1 LSGRSWKLLRLHN
14 VLKRAD
20 YNALYGAEN
29 VSVKGGFLIKW
40 HSFFSGIYAR
50 MVVTTLIPL
59 LAFTSLIGYYVVSSQ
74 SRDIEDFQY
83 LMGELAVEQLINNV
97 GQALIDYDLVELN
110 KEANYLFNISGVD
123 GIFLHNTVM
132 EKTLALGSVNLQN
145 LPPISKFESGS
156 PWIDAGHQYFFR
168 DVRRPR
174 DATILSSP
182 QDRIGWVIVA
192 IDKQFLVGRE
202 EKKVINTILV
212 IIFSFFVAVWLSI
225 RFTRSISMPI
235 ERLNTMVNKMT
246 AGKLDDLAEEEGP
259 DEVRLLSSG
268 INMLAV
274 TIRQANSQMERE
286 ITRATAQ
293 LHATLVELEEVTEAQ
308 NQFLA
313 RMSHELRTPLTAV
326 IGFSRLAATEN
337 DLDKRHDYLGVV
349 DVSSTMLLTMI
360 DDILEFSKGHS
371 AGFRL
376 EKINFDLKKWFDD
389 VVAIHQQSALDKNL
403 SLHLDVIG
411 GLPSLV
417 CGDPVRLAQVVSN
430 LLGNAIKFTDEGS
443 IWIHLEV
450 DTSRPNGSVLHCSVK
465 DSGKGI
471 AEDKKVCLFEV
482 FSQEDESINRRYGGA
497 GLGLSICKR
506 LVNLMDGEIDV
517 ESTLGQGS
525 DISFTCR
532 LFEATESAFSDSDNR
547 TSMPID
553 EVLRGSSILVAEDN
567 HFSQRLIVKLL
578 KSYGADCLIANN
590 GLEATEIAR
599 LLHVDLVL
607 MDVHMPVIDGV
618 SACDAIVNQSSAS
631 PPVIGL
637 TADIIGDGEA
647 KMLEAGAELVL
658 QKPFNETHLINS
670 ILAILKNRETIL
682 QSSGD
687 GILSSLIPVAELK
700 QTLQK
705 YLDELE
711 SQLCQLSNG
720 NLQQGLHDLLGL
732 SGLYGMTQFRE
743 MVLSFKASCGS
754 LSTEQ
759 NLEQINVIRQHV
771 DETLTSDQVT
781 G

>member
-1 LSGRSWKLLRLHN
+1 M
-14 VLKRAD
+14 VD
-20 YNALYGAEN
+20 YNALHCSDT
-29 VSVKGGFLIKW
+29 VSVQGAVLTKW
-40 HSFFSGIYAR
+40 SSFVSGLYVR

-59 LAFTSLIGYYVVSSQ
+59 LAFASLIGYYVVSSQ

-83 LMGELAVEQLINNV
+83 LMGELAVEQLINHA
-97 GQALIDYDLVELN
+97 GDALVEYDLEVLN
-110 KEANYLFNISGVD
+110 KEANHLFNISGVD
-123 GIFLHNTVM
+123 GIVLHNTVM
-132 EKTLALGSVNLQN
+132 GKTLALGSINSQN
-145 LPPISKFESGS
+145 LPPISNFESS
-156 PWIDAGHQYFFR
+156 LPLVDAGHQYFLR
-168 DVRRPR
+168 YIRRSKDSAIP
-174 DATILSSP
+174 SSG
-182 QDRIGWVIVA
+182 QEKIGWVMVA
-192 IDKQFLVGRE
+192 IDRQFLAGRE
-202 EKKVINTILV
+202 EEKVINTILV
-212 IIFSFFVAVWLSI
+212 IIFSLFVAAWLSI
-225 RFTRSISMPI
+225 RFTRSVSMPI
-235 ERLNTMVNKMT
+235 ERLNIMVNKM
-246 AGKLDDLAEEEGP
+246 AVGELDDLAEEEGP
-259 DEVRLLSSG
+259 NEVRLLANG
-268 INMLAV
+268 INTLAV
-274 TIRQANSQMERE
+274 TIRQANARMERE

-293 LHATLVELEEVTEAQ
+293 LHATLVELEEVAEAQ

-326 IGFSRLAATEN
+326 IGFSRLVASEKN
-337 DLDKRHDYLGVV
+337 IDKRHDYLGVV

-360 DDILEFSKGHS
+360 DDILEFSKAHS

-376 EKINFDLKKWFDD
+376 EKINFDLRKWVDD

-403 SLHLDVIG
+403 SLHLEVIG
-411 GLPSLV
+411 ALPKLV
-417 CGDPVRLAQVVSN
+417 RSDPVRLAQVVSN

-443 IWIHLEV
+443 IWIQLEV
-450 DTSRPNGSVLHCSVK
+450 DTSKPNVSVLHCSVK

-471 AEDKKVCLFEV
+471 ADDKKASLFEP

-506 LVNLMDGEIDV
+506 LVNLMDGEIEI
-517 ESTLGQGS
+517 ESTLGLGS

-532 LFEATESAFSDSDNR
+532 LFEATVSGLSDLDNK
-547 TSMPID
+547 TSIPMD
-553 EVLRGSSILVAEDN
+553 EVLLGSSILVAEDN

-578 KSYGADCLIANN
+578 KSYGADCLVANN

-599 LLHVDLVL
+599 LLHVDIVL

-618 SACDAIVNQSSAS
+618 SACDAIVNQSLAS

-637 TADIIGDGEA
+637 TADITGDGEA
-647 KMLEAGAELVL
+647 KMLEAGAELVM

-670 ILAILKNRETIL
+670 ILAILKNREQIL

-700 QTLQK
+700 ETLQK
-705 YLDELE
+705 CLDELE
-711 SQLCQLSNG
+711 SQLRQLSNG

-743 MVLSFKASCGS
+743 LVLSFKASYGS

-759 NLEQINVIRQHV
+759 NLEKINVIRQHI
-771 DETLTSDQVT
+771 DETLTPDQVT

>member
-1 LSGRSWKLLRLHN
+1 
-14 VLKRAD
+14 
-20 YNALYGAEN
+20 
-29 VSVKGGFLIKW
+29 
-40 HSFFSGIYAR
+40 
-50 MVVTTLIPL
+50 MVFTTLAPL
-59 LAFTSLIGYYVVSSQ
+59 MAFACLIGYYIVSSQ

-83 LMGELAVEQLINNV
+83 LMGELAIEQFINHASDALVE
-97 GQALIDYDLVELN
+97 YDLEVLN
-110 KEANYLFNISGVD
+110 KEVNHLFNISGVD
-123 GIFLHNTVM
+123 GIVLHNTVM
-132 EKTLALGSVNLQN
+132 GKTLALGSINLQD
-145 LPPISKFESGS
+145 LPPISNFESGL
-156 PWIDAGHQYFFR
+156 PVADAGHQYFLR
-168 DVRRPR
+168 DIRRSKDSAIP
-174 DATILSSP
+174 SSG
-182 QDRIGWVIVA
+182 QEKIGWVIVA
-192 IDKQFLVGRE
+192 IDRQFLAGRE
-202 EKKVINTILV
+202 EEKVINTILV
-212 IIFSFFVAVWLSI
+212 IVFSLFVAAWLSI
-225 RFTRSISMPI
+225 RFTRSVSMPI
-235 ERLNTMVNKMT
+235 ERLNTMVNKM
-246 AGKLDDLAEEEGP
+246 AVGELDDLAEEAGA
-259 DEVRLLSSG
+259 DEVRLLANG
-268 INMLAV
+268 INTLAV
-274 TIRQANSQMERE
+274 TIRQANARMERE

-293 LHATLVELEEVTEAQ
+293 LHATLVELEEVAEAQ

-326 IGFSRLAATEN
+326 IGFSRLVASEKN
-337 DLDKRHDYLGVV
+337 IDKRHEYLGVV

-360 DDILEFSKGHS
+360 DDILEFSKAHS

-376 EKINFDLKKWFDD
+376 EKINFDLRKWVDD

-403 SLHLDVIG
+403 SLHLEVIG
-411 GLPSLV
+411 ALPNLV
-417 CGDPVRLAQVVSN
+417 RGDPVRLAQVVSN

-450 DTSRPNGSVLHCSVK
+450 DTSKPNVSVLHCSVK

-471 AEDKKVCLFEV
+471 ADDKKESLFEP

-506 LVNLMDGEIDV
+506 LVNLMDGEIEI
-517 ESTLGQGS
+517 ESTLGLGS

-532 LFEATESAFSDSDNR
+532 LFEATVSGLSDLDNK
-547 TSMPID
+547 TSIPID
-553 EVLRGSSILVAEDN
+553 EILRGSSILVAEDN

-578 KSYGADCLIANN
+578 KSYGADCLVADN

-599 LLHVDLVL
+599 LLHVDIVL

-637 TADIIGDGEA
+637 TADITGDGEA

-670 ILAILKNRETIL
+670 ILAILKNREQIL

-700 QTLQK
+700 ETLQK
-705 YLDELE
+705 CLDELE
-711 SQLCQLSNG
+711 SQLRQLSNG

-743 MVLSFKASCGS
+743 MVLSFKASYGS
-754 LSTEQ
+754 SSTEQ
-759 NLEQINVIRQHV
+759 NLEKINVIRQHI
-771 DETLTSDQVT
+771 DETLTPDQVT

>member
-1 LSGRSWKLLRLHN
+1 M
-14 VLKRAD
+14 VD
-20 YNALYGAEN
+20 YNALHCSDT
-29 VSVKGGFLIKW
+29 VSVQGAVLTNW
-40 HSFFSGIYAR
+40 SSFVSGLYVR

-59 LAFTSLIGYYVVSSQ
+59 LAFASLIGYYVVSSQ

-83 LMGELAVEQLINNV
+83 LMGELAVEQLVNHA
-97 GQALIDYDLVELN
+97 GDALVEYDLDVLN
-110 KEANYLFNISGVD
+110 KEANHLFNISGVD
-123 GIFLHNTVM
+123 GMVLHNIAM
-132 EKTLALGSVNLQN
+132 KKTLALGSISLQN
-145 LPPISKFESGS
+145 LPPISSFESGL
-156 PWIDAGHQYFFR
+156 PLIDAGHQYFLR
-168 DVRRPR
+168 DIRRSKDSAIP
-174 DATILSSP
+174 SSR
-182 QDRIGWVIVA
+182 QEKVGWVIVA
-192 IDKQFLVGRE
+192 IDRQFLAGRE
-202 EKKVINTILV
+202 EEKVINTILV
-212 IIFSFFVAVWLSI
+212 IVFSLFVAAWLSI
-225 RFTRSISMPI
+225 RFTRSVSMPI
-235 ERLNTMVNKMT
+235 ERLNTLVKKM
-246 AGKLDDLAEEEGP
+246 AVGKLDDLAEEDGP
-259 DEVRLLSSG
+259 DEVRLLANG
-268 INMLAV
+268 INTLAV
-274 TIRQANSQMERE
+274 TIRQANARMERE

-293 LHATLVELEEVTEAQ
+293 LHATLVELEEVAEAQ

-326 IGFSRLAATEN
+326 IGFSRLVASEKNT
-337 DLDKRHDYLGVV
+337 DKRHDYLGVV

-360 DDILEFSKGHS
+360 DDILEFSKAHS

-376 EKINFDLKKWFDD
+376 EKINFDLRKWVDD

-403 SLHLDVIG
+403 SLHLEVIG
-411 GLPSLV
+411 ALPSLV
-417 CGDPVRLAQVVSN
+417 RGDPVRLAQVVSN

-443 IWIHLEV
+443 IWIQLEV
-450 DTSRPNGSVLHCSVK
+450 DTSQPNVSVLHCSVK

-471 AEDKKVCLFEV
+471 ADDKKASLFEP

-506 LVNLMDGEIDV
+506 LVNLMDGEIEI
-517 ESTLGQGS
+517 ESTLGLGS

-532 LFEATESAFSDSDNR
+532 LFEATESGLSDLDNK

-553 EVLRGSSILVAEDN
+553 EILRGSSILIAEDN

-578 KSYGADCLIANN
+578 KSYGADCLVANN

-599 LLHVDLVL
+599 LLHVDIVL

-637 TADIIGDGEA
+637 TADITGDGEA

-670 ILAILKNRETIL
+670 ILSILKNREKIL

-700 QTLQK
+700 ETLQK
-705 YLDELE
+705 CLDELE
-711 SQLCQLSNG
+711 GQLRQLSNG

-743 MVLSFKASCGS
+743 MVLSFKASYGS
-754 LSTEQ
+754 SSTEQ
-759 NLEQINVIRQHV
+759 NLEKINVIRQHI
-771 DETLTSDQVT
+771 DETLTPDQVT

>member
-1 LSGRSWKLLRLHN
+1 
-14 VLKRAD
+14 
-20 YNALYGAEN
+20 
-29 VSVKGGFLIKW
+29 
-40 HSFFSGIYAR
+40 

-59 LAFTSLIGYYVVSSQ
+59 LAFASLIGYYVVSSQ

-83 LMGELAVEQLINNV
+83 LMGELAIEQLINHA
-97 GQALIDYDLVELN
+97 GDALVEYDLEVLN
-110 KEANYLFNISGVD
+110 EEANHLFNIAGVD
-123 GIFLHNTVM
+123 GIVLHNTVM
-132 EKTLALGSVNLQN
+132 GKTLALGSINLQN
-145 LPPISKFESGS
+145 LPPISNFESS
-156 PWIDAGHQYFFR
+156 LPLLDAGHQYFLR
-168 DVRRPR
+168 DIRRSKDSAIP
-174 DATILSSP
+174 SSR
-182 QDRIGWVIVA
+182 QEKVGWVIVA
-192 IDKQFLVGRE
+192 IDRQFLAGRE
-202 EKKVINTILV
+202 EEKVINTILV
-212 IIFSFFVAVWLSI
+212 IVFSLFVAAWLSI
-225 RFTRSISMPI
+225 RFTRSVSMPI
-235 ERLNTMVNKMT
+235 ERLNTLVKKM
-246 AGKLDDLAEEEGP
+246 AVGKLDDLAEEDGP
-259 DEVRLLSSG
+259 DEVRLLANG
-268 INMLAV
+268 INTLAV
-274 TIRQANSQMERE
+274 TIRQANARMERE

-293 LHATLVELEEVTEAQ
+293 LHATLVELEEVAEAQ

-326 IGFSRLAATEN
+326 IGFSRLVASEKNT
-337 DLDKRHDYLGVV
+337 DKRHDYLGVV

-360 DDILEFSKGHS
+360 DDILEFSKAHS

-376 EKINFDLKKWFDD
+376 EKINFDLRKWVDD

-403 SLHLDVIG
+403 SLHLEVIG
-411 GLPSLV
+411 ALPSLV
-417 CGDPVRLAQVVSN
+417 RGDPVRLAQVVSN

-443 IWIHLEV
+443 IWIQLEV
-450 DTSRPNGSVLHCSVK
+450 DTSQPNVSVLHCSVK

-471 AEDKKVCLFEV
+471 ADDKKASLFEP

-506 LVNLMDGEIDV
+506 LVNLMDGEIEI
-517 ESTLGQGS
+517 ESTLGLGS

-532 LFEATESAFSDSDNR
+532 LFEATESGLSDLDNK

-553 EVLRGSSILVAEDN
+553 EILRGSSILIAEDN

-578 KSYGADCLIANN
+578 KGYGADCLVANN

-599 LLHVDLVL
+599 LLHVDIVL

-637 TADIIGDGEA
+637 TADITGDGEA

-670 ILAILKNRETIL
+670 ILSILKNREKIL

-700 QTLQK
+700 ETLQK
-705 YLDELE
+705 CLDELE
-711 SQLCQLSNG
+711 GQLRQLSNG

-743 MVLSFKASCGS
+743 MVLSFKASYGS
-754 LSTEQ
+754 SSTEQ
-759 NLEQINVIRQHV
+759 NLEKINVIRQHV
-771 DETLTSDQVT
+771 DETLTPDQVT

>member
-1 LSGRSWKLLRLHN
+1 M
-14 VLKRAD
+14 VD
-20 YNALYGAEN
+20 YNALHCSDT
-29 VSVKGGFLIKW
+29 VSIQGDVLIKW
-40 HSFFSGIYAR
+40 RSFFSGLYAH
-50 MVVTTLIPL
+50 MVFTTLIPL
-59 LAFTSLIGYYVVSSQ
+59 LAFASLIGYYIVSSQ

-83 LMGELAVEQLINNV
+83 LMGELAVEQLVNHA
-97 GQALIDYDLVELN
+97 GDALFEYDLDVLN
-110 KEANYLFNISGVD
+110 KEANHLFNMSGVD
-123 GIFLHNTVM
+123 GMVLHNIAM
-132 EKTLALGSVNLQN
+132 KKTLALGSISLQN
-145 LPPISKFESGS
+145 LPPISSFESGL
-156 PWIDAGHQYFFR
+156 PLVDAGHQYFLR
-168 DVRRPR
+168 DIRRSKDSAIP
-174 DATILSSP
+174 SSR
-182 QDRIGWVIVA
+182 QEKVGWVIVA
-192 IDKQFLVGRE
+192 IDRQFLAGRE
-202 EKKVINTILV
+202 EEKVINTILV
-212 IIFSFFVAVWLSI
+212 IVFSLFVASWLAI
-225 RFTRSISMPI
+225 RFTRSVSMPI
-235 ERLNTMVNKMT
+235 ERLNTLVKKM
-246 AGKLDDLAEEEGP
+246 AVGKLDDLAEEDGP
-259 DEVRLLSSG
+259 DEVRLLANG
-268 INMLAV
+268 INTLAV
-274 TIRQANSQMERE
+274 TIRQANARMERE

-293 LHATLVELEEVTEAQ
+293 LHATLIELEEVAEAQ

-326 IGFSRLAATEN
+326 IGFSRLVASEKNT
-337 DLDKRHDYLGVV
+337 DKRHDYLGVV

-360 DDILEFSKGHS
+360 DDILEFSKAHS

-376 EKINFDLKKWFDD
+376 EKINFDLRKWVGD

-403 SLHLDVIG
+403 SLHLEVIG
-411 GLPSLV
+411 SLPSLV
-417 CGDPVRLAQVVSN
+417 RGDPVRLAQVVSN

-443 IWIHLEV
+443 IWIQLQV
-450 DTSRPNGSVLHCSVK
+450 DTSQPNVSVLHCSVK

-471 AEDKKVCLFEV
+471 ADDKKASLFEP

-506 LVNLMDGEIDV
+506 LVNLMDGEIEI
-517 ESTLGQGS
+517 ESTLGLGS

-532 LFEATESAFSDSDNR
+532 LFESTEIGLSDLDNK

-553 EVLRGSSILVAEDN
+553 EILRGSSILIAEDN

-578 KSYGADCLIANN
+578 KSYGADCLVANN

-599 LLHVDLVL
+599 LLHVDIVL

-637 TADIIGDGEA
+637 TADITGDGEA

-658 QKPFNETHLINS
+658 QKPFNETYLINS
-670 ILAILKNRETIL
+670 ILAILENREQIL

-700 QTLQK
+700 ETLQK
-705 YLDELE
+705 CLDELE
-711 SQLCQLSNG
+711 GQLRQLSNG

-743 MVLSFKASCGS
+743 MVLSFKASYGS
-754 LSTEQ
+754 SSTEQ
-759 NLEQINVIRQHV
+759 NLEKINVIRQHI
-771 DETLTSDQVT
+771 DETLTPDQVT

>member
-1 LSGRSWKLLRLHN
+1 
-14 VLKRAD
+14 
-20 YNALYGAEN
+20 
-29 VSVKGGFLIKW
+29 
-40 HSFFSGIYAR
+40 
-50 MVVTTLIPL
+50 M
-59 LAFTSLIGYYVVSSQ
+59 
-74 SRDIEDFQY
+74 
-83 LMGELAVEQLINNV
+83 
-97 GQALIDYDLVELN
+97 
-110 KEANYLFNISGVD
+110 
-123 GIFLHNTVM
+123 
-132 EKTLALGSVNLQN
+132 
-145 LPPISKFESGS
+145 
-156 PWIDAGHQYFFR
+156 
-168 DVRRPR
+168 
-174 DATILSSP
+174 
-182 QDRIGWVIVA
+182 A
-192 IDKQFLVGRE
+192 IDRQFLAGRE
-202 EKKVINTILV
+202 EEKVINTILV
-212 IIFSFFVAVWLSI
+212 IVFSLFVAAWLSI
-225 RFTRSISMPI
+225 RFTRSVSMPI
-235 ERLNTMVNKMT
+235 ERLNTLVKKM
-246 AGKLDDLAEEEGP
+246 AVGKLDDLAEEDGP
-259 DEVRLLSSG
+259 DEVRLLANG
-268 INMLAV
+268 INTLAV
-274 TIRQANSQMERE
+274 TIRQANARMERE

-293 LHATLVELEEVTEAQ
+293 LHATLVELEEVAEAQ

-326 IGFSRLAATEN
+326 IGFSRLVASEKNT
-337 DLDKRHDYLGVV
+337 DKRHDYLGVV

-360 DDILEFSKGHS
+360 DDILEFSKAHS

-376 EKINFDLKKWFDD
+376 EKINFDLRKWVDD

-403 SLHLDVIG
+403 SLHLEVIG
-411 GLPSLV
+411 ALPSLV
-417 CGDPVRLAQVVSN
+417 RGDPVRLAQVVSN

-443 IWIHLEV
+443 IWIQLEV
-450 DTSRPNGSVLHCSVK
+450 DTSQPNVSVLHCSVK

-471 AEDKKVCLFEV
+471 ADDKKASLFEP

-506 LVNLMDGEIDV
+506 LVNLMDGEIEI
-517 ESTLGQGS
+517 ESTLGLGS

-532 LFEATESAFSDSDNR
+532 LFEETESGLSDLDNK

-553 EVLRGSSILVAEDN
+553 EILRGSSILIAEDN

-578 KSYGADCLIANN
+578 KSYGADCLVANN

-599 LLHVDLVL
+599 LLHVDIVL

-637 TADIIGDGEA
+637 TADITGDGEA

-670 ILAILKNRETIL
+670 ILSILKNREKIL

-700 QTLQK
+700 ETLQK
-705 YLDELE
+705 CLDELE
-711 SQLCQLSNG
+711 GQLRQLSNG

-743 MVLSFKASCGS
+743 MVLSFKASYGS
-754 LSTEQ
+754 SSTEQ
-759 NLEQINVIRQHV
+759 NLEKINVIRQHV
-771 DETLTSDQVT
+771 DETLTPDQVT

>member
-1 LSGRSWKLLRLHN
+1 M
-14 VLKRAD
+14 VD
-20 YNALYGAEN
+20 YNALHCSDT
-29 VSVKGGFLIKW
+29 VSVQGAVLIKW
-40 HSFFSGIYAR
+40 RSFFSGLYAR
-50 MVVTTLIPL
+50 MVFTTLIPL
-59 LAFTSLIGYYVVSSQ
+59 LAFASLIGYYIVSSQ

-83 LMGELAVEQLINNV
+83 LMGELAVEQLVNHA
-97 GQALIDYDLVELN
+97 GDALVEYDLDVLN
-110 KEANYLFNISGVD
+110 KEANHLFNISGVD
-123 GIFLHNTVM
+123 GIVLHNIAM
-132 EKTLALGSVNLQN
+132 EKTLALGSISLQN
-145 LPPISKFESGS
+145 LPPISSFESGL
-156 PWIDAGHQYFFR
+156 PLVDAGHQYFLR
-168 DVRRPR
+168 DIRRSKDSAIP
-174 DATILSSP
+174 SSR
-182 QDRIGWVIVA
+182 QEKVGWVIVA
-192 IDKQFLVGRE
+192 IDRQFLAGRE
-202 EKKVINTILV
+202 EEKVINTILV
-212 IIFSFFVAVWLSI
+212 IVFSLFVAAWLSI
-225 RFTRSISMPI
+225 RFTRSVSMPI
-235 ERLNTMVNKMT
+235 ERLNTLVKKM
-246 AGKLDDLAEEEGP
+246 AVGKLDDLAEEDGP
-259 DEVRLLSSG
+259 DEVRLLANG
-268 INMLAV
+268 INTLAV
-274 TIRQANSQMERE
+274 TIRQANARMERE

-293 LHATLVELEEVTEAQ
+293 LHATLVELEEVAEAQ

-326 IGFSRLAATEN
+326 IGFSRLVASEKNT
-337 DLDKRHDYLGVV
+337 DKRHDYLGVV

-360 DDILEFSKGHS
+360 DDILEFSKAHS

-376 EKINFDLKKWFDD
+376 EKINFDLRKWVDD

-403 SLHLDVIG
+403 SLHLEVIG
-411 GLPSLV
+411 ALPSLV
-417 CGDPVRLAQVVSN
+417 RGDPVRLAQVVSN

-443 IWIHLEV
+443 IWIQLEV
-450 DTSRPNGSVLHCSVK
+450 DTSQPNVSVLHCSVK

-471 AEDKKVCLFEV
+471 ADDKKASLFEP

-506 LVNLMDGEIDV
+506 LVNLMDGEIEI
-517 ESTLGQGS
+517 ESTLGLGS

-532 LFEATESAFSDSDNR
+532 LFEATESGLSDLDNK

-553 EVLRGSSILVAEDN
+553 EILRGSSILIAEDN

-578 KSYGADCLIANN
+578 KSYGADCLVANN

-599 LLHVDLVL
+599 LLHVDIVL

-637 TADIIGDGEA
+637 TADITGDGEA

-670 ILAILKNRETIL
+670 ILSILKNREKIL

-700 QTLQK
+700 ETLQK
-705 YLDELE
+705 CLDELE
-711 SQLCQLSNG
+711 GQLRQLSNG

-743 MVLSFKASCGS
+743 MVLSFKASYGS
-754 LSTEQ
+754 SSTEQ
-759 NLEQINVIRQHV
+759 NLEKINVIRQHV
-771 DETLTSDQVT
+771 DETLTPDQVT

>member
-1 LSGRSWKLLRLHN
+1 
-14 VLKRAD
+14 
-20 YNALYGAEN
+20 
-29 VSVKGGFLIKW
+29 
-40 HSFFSGIYAR
+40 
-50 MVVTTLIPL
+50 
-59 LAFTSLIGYYVVSSQ
+59 
-74 SRDIEDFQY
+74 
-83 LMGELAVEQLINNV
+83 LAVEQLINHA
-97 GQALIDYDLVELN
+97 GDALVEYDLEVLN
-110 KEANYLFNISGVD
+110 KEANHLFNISGVD
-123 GIFLHNTVM
+123 GIVLHNTVM
-132 EKTLALGSVNLQN
+132 GKTLALGSINLQN
-145 LPPISKFESGS
+145 LPPISNFESS
-156 PWIDAGHQYFFR
+156 LPLLDAGHQYFLR
-168 DVRRPR
+168 DIRRSKDSAIP
-174 DATILSSP
+174 SSG
-182 QDRIGWVIVA
+182 QEKIGWVIVA
-192 IDKQFLVGRE
+192 IDRQFLAGRE
-202 EKKVINTILV
+202 EEKVINTILV
-212 IIFSFFVAVWLSI
+212 IIFSLFVAAWLSI
-225 RFTRSISMPI
+225 RFTRSVSMPI
-235 ERLNTMVNKMT
+235 ERLNIMVNKM
-246 AGKLDDLAEEEGP
+246 AVGELDDLAEEEGTN
-259 DEVRLLSSG
+259 EVRLLANG
-268 INMLAV
+268 INTLAV
-274 TIRQANSQMERE
+274 TIRQANARMERE

-293 LHATLVELEEVTEAQ
+293 LHATLVELEEVAEAQ

-326 IGFSRLAATEN
+326 IGFSRLVASEKN
-337 DLDKRHDYLGVV
+337 IDKRHDYLGVV

-360 DDILEFSKGHS
+360 DDILEFSKAHS

-376 EKINFDLKKWFDD
+376 EKINFDLRKWVDD

-403 SLHLDVIG
+403 SLHLEVIG
-411 GLPSLV
+411 ALPKLV
-417 CGDPVRLAQVVSN
+417 RSDPVRLAQVVSN

-443 IWIHLEV
+443 IWIQLEV
-450 DTSRPNGSVLHCSVK
+450 DTSKPNVSVLHCSVK

-471 AEDKKVCLFEV
+471 ADDKKASLFEP

-506 LVNLMDGEIDV
+506 LVNLMDGEIEI
-517 ESTLGQGS
+517 ESTLGLGS

-532 LFEATESAFSDSDNR
+532 LFEATESGLSDLDNK

-553 EVLRGSSILVAEDN
+553 EILCGSSILIAEDN

-578 KSYGADCLIANN
+578 KSYGADCLVANN

-599 LLHVDLVL
+599 LLHVDIVL

-637 TADIIGDGEA
+637 TADITGDGEA

-670 ILAILKNRETIL
+670 ILSILKNREKIL

-700 QTLQK
+700 ETLQK
-705 YLDELE
+705 CLDELE
-711 SQLCQLSNG
+711 GQLRQLSNG

-743 MVLSFKASCGS
+743 MVLSFKASYGS
-754 LSTEQ
+754 SSTEQ
-759 NLEQINVIRQHV
+759 NLEKINVIRQHV
-771 DETLTSDQVT
+771 DETLTPDQVT

>member
-1 LSGRSWKLLRLHN
+1 M
-14 VLKRAD
+14 VD
-20 YNALYGAEN
+20 YNALHCSDA
-29 VSVKGGFLIKW
+29 VSIQGDVLIKW
-40 HSFFSGIYAR
+40 RSFFSGLYAH
-50 MVVTTLIPL
+50 MVFTTLIPL
-59 LAFTSLIGYYVVSSQ
+59 LAFASLIGYYIVSSQ

-83 LMGELAVEQLINNV
+83 LMGELAVEQLVNHA
-97 GQALIDYDLVELN
+97 GDALVEYDLDELN
-110 KEANYLFNISGVD
+110 KEANHLFNISGVD
-123 GIFLHNTVM
+123 GMVLHNIAM
-132 EKTLALGSVNLQN
+132 EKTLALGSISLQN
-145 LPPISKFESGS
+145 LPPISSFESGL
-156 PWIDAGHQYFFR
+156 PLVDAGHQYFLR
-168 DVRRPR
+168 DIRRSKDSAIP
-174 DATILSSP
+174 SSR
-182 QDRIGWVIVA
+182 QEKVGWAIVA
-192 IDKQFLVGRE
+192 IDRQFLAGRE
-202 EKKVINTILV
+202 EEKVINTILV
-212 IIFSFFVAVWLSI
+212 IVFSLFVASWLAI
-225 RFTRSISMPI
+225 RFTRSVSMPI
-235 ERLNTMVNKMT
+235 ERLNTLVKKM
-246 AGKLDDLAEEEGP
+246 AVGKLDDLAEEDGP
-259 DEVRLLSSG
+259 DEVRLLANG
-268 INMLAV
+268 INTLAV
-274 TIRQANSQMERE
+274 TIRQANARMERE

-293 LHATLVELEEVTEAQ
+293 LHATLVELEEVAEAQ

-326 IGFSRLAATEN
+326 IGFSRLVASEKN
-337 DLDKRHDYLGVV
+337 IDKRHDYLGVV

-360 DDILEFSKGHS
+360 DDILEFSKAHS

-376 EKINFDLKKWFDD
+376 EKINFDLRKWVDD

-403 SLHLDVIG
+403 SLHLEFVG
-411 GLPSLV
+411 ALPSLV
-417 CGDPVRLAQVVSN
+417 RGDPVRLAQVVSN

-443 IWIHLEV
+443 IWIQLEV
-450 DTSRPNGSVLHCSVK
+450 DTSQPNVSVLHCSVK

-471 AEDKKVCLFEV
+471 ADDKKASLFEP

-506 LVNLMDGEIDV
+506 LVNLMDGEIEI
-517 ESTLGQGS
+517 ESTLGLGS

-532 LFEATESAFSDSDNR
+532 LFESTEIGLSDLDNK

-553 EVLRGSSILVAEDN
+553 EILRGSSILIAEDN

-578 KSYGADCLIANN
+578 KSYGADCLVANN

-599 LLHVDLVL
+599 LLHVDIVL

-637 TADIIGDGEA
+637 TADITGDGEA

-670 ILAILKNRETIL
+670 ILAILENREQIL

-700 QTLQK
+700 ETLQK
-705 YLDELE
+705 CLDELE
-711 SQLCQLSNG
+711 GQLRQLSNG

-743 MVLSFKASCGS
+743 MVLSFKASYGS
-754 LSTEQ
+754 SSTEQ
-759 NLEQINVIRQHV
+759 NLEKINVIRQHI
-771 DETLTSDQVT
+771 DETLTPDQVT

>member
-1 LSGRSWKLLRLHN
+1 M
-14 VLKRAD
+14 VD
-20 YNALYGAEN
+20 YNALHCSDT
-29 VSVKGGFLIKW
+29 VSVQGAVLIKW
-40 HSFFSGIYAR
+40 RSFFSSLYAR
-50 MVVTTLIPL
+50 MVFTTLIPL
-59 LAFTSLIGYYVVSSQ
+59 LAFASLIGYYIVSSQ

-83 LMGELAVEQLINNV
+83 LMGELAVEQLVNHA
-97 GQALIDYDLVELN
+97 GDALVAYDLDVLN
-110 KEANYLFNISGVD
+110 KEANHLFNISGVD
-123 GIFLHNTVM
+123 GMVLHNIAM
-132 EKTLALGSVNLQN
+132 EKTLALGSISLQN
-145 LPPISKFESGS
+145 LPPISSFESGL
-156 PWIDAGHQYFFR
+156 PLVDAGHQYFLR
-168 DVRRPR
+168 DIRRSKDSAIP
-174 DATILSSP
+174 SSG
-182 QDRIGWVIVA
+182 QEKIGWVIVA
-192 IDKQFLVGRE
+192 IDRQFLAGRE
-202 EKKVINTILV
+202 EEKVINTILV
-212 IIFSFFVAVWLSI
+212 IVFSLFVAAWLSI
-225 RFTRSISMPI
+225 RFTRSVSMPI
-235 ERLNTMVNKMT
+235 ERLNTLVKKM
-246 AGKLDDLAEEEGP
+246 AVGKLDDLAEEDGP
-259 DEVRLLSSG
+259 DEVRLLANG
-268 INMLAV
+268 INTLAV
-274 TIRQANSQMERE
+274 TIRQANARMERE

-293 LHATLVELEEVTEAQ
+293 LHATLVELEEVAEAQ

-326 IGFSRLAATEN
+326 IGFSRLVASEKNT
-337 DLDKRHDYLGVV
+337 DKRHDYLGVV

-360 DDILEFSKGHS
+360 DDILEFSKAHS

-376 EKINFDLKKWFDD
+376 EKINFDLRKWVDD

-403 SLHLDVIG
+403 SLHLEVIG
-411 GLPSLV
+411 ALPSLV
-417 CGDPVRLAQVVSN
+417 RGDPVRLAQVVSN
-430 LLGNAIKFTDEGS
+430 LLGNAIKFIDEGS
-443 IWIHLEV
+443 IWIQLEV
-450 DTSRPNGSVLHCSVK
+450 DTSQPNVSVLHCSVK

-471 AEDKKVCLFEV
+471 ADDKKASLFEP

-506 LVNLMDGEIDV
+506 LVNLMDGEIEI
-517 ESTLGQGS
+517 ESTLGLGS

-532 LFEATESAFSDSDNR
+532 LFEATESGLSDLDNK

-553 EVLRGSSILVAEDN
+553 EILRGSSILIAEDN

-578 KSYGADCLIANN
+578 KSYGADCLVANN

-599 LLHVDLVL
+599 LLHVDIVL

-637 TADIIGDGEA
+637 TADITGDGEA

-670 ILAILKNRETIL
+670 ILSILKNREKIL

-700 QTLQK
+700 ETLQK
-705 YLDELE
+705 CLDELE
-711 SQLCQLSNG
+711 GQLRQLSNG

-743 MVLSFKASCGS
+743 MVLSFKASYGS
-754 LSTEQ
+754 SSTEQ
-759 NLEQINVIRQHV
+759 NLEKINVIRQHV
-771 DETLTSDQVT
+771 DETLTPDQVT

>member
-1 LSGRSWKLLRLHN
+1 
-14 VLKRAD
+14 
-20 YNALYGAEN
+20 
-29 VSVKGGFLIKW
+29 
-40 HSFFSGIYAR
+40 
-50 MVVTTLIPL
+50 MVFTTLVPL
-59 LAFTSLIGYYVVSSQ
+59 MAFACLIGYYIVSSQ

-83 LMGELAVEQLINNV
+83 LMGELAIEQFINHASDALVE
-97 GQALIDYDLVELN
+97 YDLEVLN
-110 KEANYLFNISGVD
+110 KEVNHLFNISGVD
-123 GIFLHNTVM
+123 GIVLHNTVM
-132 EKTLALGSVNLQN
+132 GKTLALGSINLQD
-145 LPPISKFESGS
+145 LPPISNFESGL
-156 PWIDAGHQYFFR
+156 PVADAGHQYFLR
-168 DVRRPR
+168 DIRRSKDSAIP
-174 DATILSSP
+174 SSG
-182 QDRIGWVIVA
+182 QEKIGWVIVA
-192 IDKQFLVGRE
+192 IDRQFLAGRE
-202 EKKVINTILV
+202 EEKVINTILV
-212 IIFSFFVAVWLSI
+212 IVFSLFVAAWLSI
-225 RFTRSISMPI
+225 RFTRSVSMPI
-235 ERLNTMVNKMT
+235 ERLNTMVNKM
-246 AGKLDDLAEEEGP
+246 AVGELDDLAEEAGA
-259 DEVRLLSSG
+259 DEVRLLANG
-268 INMLAV
+268 INTLAV
-274 TIRQANSQMERE
+274 TIRQANARMERE

-293 LHATLVELEEVTEAQ
+293 LHATLVELEEVAEAQ

-326 IGFSRLAATEN
+326 IGFSRLVASEKN
-337 DLDKRHDYLGVV
+337 IDKRHEYLGVV

-360 DDILEFSKGHS
+360 DDILEFSKAHS

-376 EKINFDLKKWFDD
+376 EKINFDLRKWVDD

-403 SLHLDVIG
+403 SLHLEVIG
-411 GLPSLV
+411 ALPNLV
-417 CGDPVRLAQVVSN
+417 RGDPVRLAQVVSN

-450 DTSRPNGSVLHCSVK
+450 DTSKPNVSVLHCSVK

-471 AEDKKVCLFEV
+471 ADDKKESLFEP

-506 LVNLMDGEIDV
+506 LVNLMDGEIEI
-517 ESTLGQGS
+517 ESTLGLGS

-532 LFEATESAFSDSDNR
+532 LFEATVSGLSDLDNK
-547 TSMPID
+547 TSIPID
-553 EVLRGSSILVAEDN
+553 EILRGSSILVAEDN

-578 KSYGADCLIANN
+578 KSYGADCLVADN

-599 LLHVDLVL
+599 LLHVDIVL

-637 TADIIGDGEA
+637 TADITGDGEA

-670 ILAILKNRETIL
+670 ILAILKNREQIL

-700 QTLQK
+700 ETLQK
-705 YLDELE
+705 CLDELE
-711 SQLCQLSNG
+711 SQLRQLSNG

-743 MVLSFKASCGS
+743 MVLSFKASYGS
-754 LSTEQ
+754 SSTEQ
-759 NLEQINVIRQHV
+759 NLEKINVIRQHI
-771 DETLTSDQVT
+771 DETLTPDQVT

>member
-1 LSGRSWKLLRLHN
+1 
-14 VLKRAD
+14 
-20 YNALYGAEN
+20 
-29 VSVKGGFLIKW
+29 
-40 HSFFSGIYAR
+40 

-59 LAFTSLIGYYVVSSQ
+59 LAFASLIGYYVVSSQ

-83 LMGELAVEQLINNV
+83 LMGELAIEQLINHA
-97 GQALIDYDLVELN
+97 GDALVEYDLEVLN
-110 KEANYLFNISGVD
+110 EEANHLFNIAGVD
-123 GIFLHNTVM
+123 GIVLHNTVM
-132 EKTLALGSVNLQN
+132 GKTLALGSINLQN
-145 LPPISKFESGS
+145 LPPISNFESS
-156 PWIDAGHQYFFR
+156 LPLLDAGHQYFLR
-168 DVRRPR
+168 DIRRSKDSAIP
-174 DATILSSP
+174 SSG
-182 QDRIGWVIVA
+182 QEKIGWVIVA
-192 IDKQFLVGRE
+192 IDRQFLAGRE
-202 EKKVINTILV
+202 EEKVINTILV
-212 IIFSFFVAVWLSI
+212 IIFSLFVAAWLSI
-225 RFTRSISMPI
+225 RFTRSVSMPI
-235 ERLNTMVNKMT
+235 ERLNIMVNKM
-246 AGKLDDLAEEEGP
+246 AVGELDDLAEEEGP
-259 DEVRLLSSG
+259 NEVRLLANG
-268 INMLAV
+268 INTLAV
-274 TIRQANSQMERE
+274 TIRQANARMERE

-293 LHATLVELEEVTEAQ
+293 LHATLVELEEVAEAQ

-326 IGFSRLAATEN
+326 IGFSRLVASEKNT
-337 DLDKRHDYLGVV
+337 DKRHDYLGVV

-360 DDILEFSKGHS
+360 DDILEFSKAHS

-376 EKINFDLKKWFDD
+376 EKINFDLRKWVDD

-403 SLHLDVIG
+403 SLHLEVIG
-411 GLPSLV
+411 ALPSLV
-417 CGDPVRLAQVVSN
+417 RGDPVRLAQVLSN
-430 LLGNAIKFTDEGS
+430 LLGNAIKFTDKGS
-443 IWIHLEV
+443 IWIQLEV
-450 DTSRPNGSVLHCSVK
+450 DTSQPNVSVLHCSVK

-471 AEDKKVCLFEV
+471 ADDKKASLFEP

-506 LVNLMDGEIDV
+506 LVNLMDGEIEI
-517 ESTLGQGS
+517 ESTLGLGS

-532 LFEATESAFSDSDNR
+532 LFEATESGLSDLDNK

-553 EVLRGSSILVAEDN
+553 EILRGSSILIAEDN

-578 KSYGADCLIANN
+578 KSYGADCLVANN

-599 LLHVDLVL
+599 LLHVDIVL

-637 TADIIGDGEA
+637 TADITGDGEA

-670 ILAILKNRETIL
+670 ILSILKNREKIL

-700 QTLQK
+700 ETLQK
-705 YLDELE
+705 CLDELE
-711 SQLCQLSNG
+711 GQLRQLSNG

-743 MVLSFKASCGS
+743 MVLSFKASYGS
-754 LSTEQ
+754 SSTEQ
-759 NLEQINVIRQHV
+759 NLEKINVIRQHI
-771 DETLTSDQVT
+771 DETLTPDQVT

>member
-1 LSGRSWKLLRLHN
+1 
-14 VLKRAD
+14 
-20 YNALYGAEN
+20 
-29 VSVKGGFLIKW
+29 
-40 HSFFSGIYAR
+40 
-50 MVVTTLIPL
+50 MVFTTLVPL
-59 LAFTSLIGYYVVSSQ
+59 MAFACLIGYYIVSSQ

-83 LMGELAVEQLINNV
+83 LMGELAIEQLIIHASD
-97 GQALIDYDLVELN
+97 ALVEYDLEVLN
-110 KEANYLFNISGVD
+110 KEVNHLFNISGVD
-123 GIFLHNTVM
+123 GIVLHNTVM
-132 EKTLALGSVNLQN
+132 GKTLALGSINLQD
-145 LPPISKFESGS
+145 LPPISNFESGL
-156 PWIDAGHQYFFR
+156 PLVDAGHQYFLR
-168 DVRRPR
+168 DIRRSKDSAIP
-174 DATILSSP
+174 SSR
-182 QDRIGWVIVA
+182 QEKVGWVIVA
-192 IDKQFLVGRE
+192 IDRQFLAGRE
-202 EKKVINTILV
+202 EEKVINTILV
-212 IIFSFFVAVWLSI
+212 IVFSLFVAAWLSI
-225 RFTRSISMPI
+225 RFTRSVSMPI
-235 ERLNTMVNKMT
+235 ERLNTMVNKM
-246 AGKLDDLAEEEGP
+246 AVGELDDLAEEAGP
-259 DEVRLLSSG
+259 DEVRLLANG
-268 INMLAV
+268 INTLAV
-274 TIRQANSQMERE
+274 TIRQANARMERE

-293 LHATLVELEEVTEAQ
+293 LHATLVELEEVAEAQ

-326 IGFSRLAATEN
+326 IGFSRLVASEKN
-337 DLDKRHDYLGVV
+337 IDKRHEYLGVV

-360 DDILEFSKGHS
+360 DDILEFSKAHS

-376 EKINFDLKKWFDD
+376 EKINFDLRKWVDD

-403 SLHLDVIG
+403 SLHLEVIG
-411 GLPSLV
+411 ALPNLV
-417 CGDPVRLAQVVSN
+417 RGDPVRLAQVVSN

-450 DTSRPNGSVLHCSVK
+450 DTSKPNVSVLHCSVK

-471 AEDKKVCLFEV
+471 ADDKKESLFEP

-506 LVNLMDGEIDV
+506 LVNLMDGEIEI
-517 ESTLGQGS
+517 ESTLGLGS

-532 LFEATESAFSDSDNR
+532 LFEATVSGLSDLDNK
-547 TSMPID
+547 TSIPID
-553 EVLRGSSILVAEDN
+553 EILRGSSILVAEDN

-578 KSYGADCLIANN
+578 KSYGADCLVADN

-599 LLHVDLVL
+599 LLHVDIVL

-637 TADIIGDGEA
+637 TADITGDGEA

-670 ILAILKNRETIL
+670 ILAILKNREQIL

-700 QTLQK
+700 ETLQK
-705 YLDELE
+705 CLDELE
-711 SQLCQLSNG
+711 SQLRQLSNG

-743 MVLSFKASCGS
+743 MVLSFKASYGS
-754 LSTEQ
+754 SSTEQ
-759 NLEQINVIRQHV
+759 NLEKINVIRQHV
-771 DETLTSDQVT
+771 DETLTPDQVT

>member
-1 LSGRSWKLLRLHN
+1 M
-14 VLKRAD
+14 VD
-20 YNALYGAEN
+20 YNALHCSDT
-29 VSVKGGFLIKW
+29 VSIQGDVLIKW
-40 HSFFSGIYAR
+40 RSFFSGLYAH
-50 MVVTTLIPL
+50 MVFTTLIPL
-59 LAFTSLIGYYVVSSQ
+59 LAFASLIGYYIVSSQ

-83 LMGELAVEQLINNV
+83 LMGELAVEQLVNHA
-97 GQALIDYDLVELN
+97 GDALFEYDLDVLN
-110 KEANYLFNISGVD
+110 KEANHLFNMSGVD
-123 GIFLHNTVM
+123 GMVLHNIAM
-132 EKTLALGSVNLQN
+132 KKTLALGSISLQN
-145 LPPISKFESGS
+145 LPPISSFESGL
-156 PWIDAGHQYFFR
+156 PLVDAGHQYFLR
-168 DVRRPR
+168 DIRRSKDSDIP
-174 DATILSSP
+174 SSR
-182 QDRIGWVIVA
+182 QEKVGWVIVA
-192 IDKQFLVGRE
+192 IDRQFLAGRE
-202 EKKVINTILV
+202 EEKVINTILV
-212 IIFSFFVAVWLSI
+212 IVFSLFVTSWLAI
-225 RFTRSISMPI
+225 RFTLSVSMPI
-235 ERLNTMVNKMT
+235 ERLNTLVKKM
-246 AGKLDDLAEEEGP
+246 AVGKLDDLAEEDGP
-259 DEVRLLSSG
+259 DEVRLLANG
-268 INMLAV
+268 INTLAV
-274 TIRQANSQMERE
+274 TIRQANARMERE

-293 LHATLVELEEVTEAQ
+293 LHATLVELEEVAEAQ

-326 IGFSRLAATEN
+326 IGFSRLVASEKNT
-337 DLDKRHDYLGVV
+337 DKRHDYLGVV

-360 DDILEFSKGHS
+360 DDILEFSKAHS

-376 EKINFDLKKWFDD
+376 EKINFDLRKWVDD

-403 SLHLDVIG
+403 SLHLEVIG
-411 GLPSLV
+411 ALPSLV
-417 CGDPVRLAQVVSN
+417 RGDPVRLAQVVSN

-443 IWIHLEV
+443 IWIQLEV
-450 DTSRPNGSVLHCSVK
+450 DTSQPNVSVLHCSVK

-471 AEDKKVCLFEV
+471 ADDKKASLFEP

-506 LVNLMDGEIDV
+506 LVNLMDGEIEI
-517 ESTLGQGS
+517 ESTLGLGS

-532 LFEATESAFSDSDNR
+532 LFESTEIGLSDLDNK

-553 EVLRGSSILVAEDN
+553 EILRGSSILIAEDN

-578 KSYGADCLIANN
+578 KSYGADCLVANN

-599 LLHVDLVL
+599 LLHVDIVL

-637 TADIIGDGEA
+637 TADITGDGEA

-670 ILAILKNRETIL
+670 ILAILENREQIL

-700 QTLQK
+700 ETLQK
-705 YLDELE
+705 CLDELE
-711 SQLCQLSNG
+711 GQLRQLSNG

-743 MVLSFKASCGS
+743 MVLSFKASYGS
-754 LSTEQ
+754 SSTEQ
-759 NLEQINVIRQHV
+759 NLEKINVIRQHI
-771 DETLTSDQVT
+771 DETLTPDQVT

>member
-1 LSGRSWKLLRLHN
+1 M
-14 VLKRAD
+14 VD
-20 YNALYGAEN
+20 YNALHCSDA
-29 VSVKGGFLIKW
+29 VSIQGDVLIKW
-40 HSFFSGIYAR
+40 RSFFSGLYAH
-50 MVVTTLIPL
+50 MVFTTLIPL
-59 LAFTSLIGYYVVSSQ
+59 LAFASLIGYYIVSSQ

-83 LMGELAVEQLINNV
+83 LMGELAVEQLVNHA
-97 GQALIDYDLVELN
+97 GDALFEYDLDVLN
-110 KEANYLFNISGVD
+110 KEANHLFNMSGVD
-123 GIFLHNTVM
+123 GMVLHNIAM
-132 EKTLALGSVNLQN
+132 KKTLALGSISLQN
-145 LPPISKFESGS
+145 LPPISSFESGL
-156 PWIDAGHQYFFR
+156 PLVDAGHQYFLR
-168 DVRRPR
+168 DIRRSKDSAIP
-174 DATILSSP
+174 SSG
-182 QDRIGWVIVA
+182 QEKIGWVIVA
-192 IDKQFLVGRE
+192 IDRQFLAGRE
-202 EKKVINTILV
+202 EEKVINTILV
-212 IIFSFFVAVWLSI
+212 IVFSLFVASWLAI
-225 RFTRSISMPI
+225 RFTRSVSMPI
-235 ERLNTMVNKMT
+235 ERLNTLVKKM
-246 AGKLDDLAEEEGP
+246 AVGKLDDLAEEDGP
-259 DEVRLLSSG
+259 DEVRLLANG
-268 INMLAV
+268 INTLAV
-274 TIRQANSQMERE
+274 TIRQANARMERE

-293 LHATLVELEEVTEAQ
+293 LHATLVELEEVAEAQ

-326 IGFSRLAATEN
+326 IGFSRLVASEKN
-337 DLDKRHDYLGVV
+337 IDKRHEYLGVV

-360 DDILEFSKGHS
+360 DDILEFSKAHS

-376 EKINFDLKKWFDD
+376 EKINFDLRKWVDD

-403 SLHLDVIG
+403 SLHLEVIG
-411 GLPSLV
+411 ALPNLV
-417 CGDPVRLAQVVSN
+417 RGDPVRLAQVVSN

-450 DTSRPNGSVLHCSVK
+450 DTSKPNVSVLHCSVK

-471 AEDKKVCLFEV
+471 ADDKKESLFEP

-506 LVNLMDGEIDV
+506 LVNLMDGEIEI
-517 ESTLGQGS
+517 ESTLGLGS

-532 LFEATESAFSDSDNR
+532 LFEATVSGLSDLDNK
-547 TSMPID
+547 TSIPID
-553 EVLRGSSILVAEDN
+553 EILRGSSILVAEDN

-578 KSYGADCLIANN
+578 KSYGADCLVADN

-599 LLHVDLVL
+599 LLHVDIVL

-637 TADIIGDGEA
+637 TADITGDGEA

-670 ILAILKNRETIL
+670 ILAILKNREQIL

-700 QTLQK
+700 ETLQK
-705 YLDELE
+705 CLDELE
-711 SQLCQLSNG
+711 SQLRQLSNG

-743 MVLSFKASCGS
+743 MVLSFKASYGS
-754 LSTEQ
+754 SSTEQ
-759 NLEQINVIRQHV
+759 NLEKINVIRQHI
-771 DETLTSDQVT
+771 DETLTPDQVT